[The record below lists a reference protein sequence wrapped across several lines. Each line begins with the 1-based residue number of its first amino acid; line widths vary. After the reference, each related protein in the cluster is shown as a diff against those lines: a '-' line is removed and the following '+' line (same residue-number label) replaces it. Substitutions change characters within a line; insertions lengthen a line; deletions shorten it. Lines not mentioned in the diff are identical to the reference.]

1 MKLKYRARP
10 PGVYILIFA
19 ERRAISKVVGVAIAV
34 LIVAG
39 AGVGALYLSSVHS
52 STSTSSTPSTV
63 SSSSTTGSSIVSTS
77 SAQSSF
83 VQTLSIDSAN
93 WPIDNLNQ
101 LYSLSE
107 LPWPNWLTY
116 TVYQPLIS
124 VNETAEYGTG
134 VIQYLPGLASN
145 WTVSASGTTYTLN
158 LKHGVTFSNGD
169 AFNAYEVWAEEYGF
183 YYLSGNSSTWL
194 ESYDLFNMSNVDF
207 GPSTIALMT
216 QSGLN
221 NPSTA
226 VLNIMQNSAW
236 PIYVTNSSQI
246 VFNLQSPFLWF
257 PGTLVVYDGLI
268 YDVNYLL
275 QNGGFGTPAAFNPA
289 FNESPIPGTGP
300 YVVTKVSEDAYVQFA
315 QNPTY
320 WGKDMTPAQIAQQE
334 IFDPGHAANVIV
346 YNKSDDLTRFTDL
359 STGAV
364 QISEVEASDW
374 SSVTSN
380 SKFQYLQQPPWNGEV
395 ALLGL
400 NPNLYPTNITA
411 VRQAIVHA
419 INYTQLSVIAYQGEL
434 KPYVGPEYPAWSQFY
449 DLGKFAPYQYN
460 ITLAEQI
467 LANAGL
473 NTAKFPTFDL
483 DEQAGCQDC
492 INAAQVILQDLSQI
506 GINVDIQIQST
517 AAYYVP
523 YGTYSTNV
531 ANAAEIGQLAFVNS
545 GFGWGPATLTPAD
558 YWVTFVSNTS
568 LWGDW
573 PGYSNPTVQAC
584 VNAFTSTNNV
594 SKIQQLCTAAQ
605 AQIYNDAPY
614 AWLGTFSLWL
624 PYGGSLVWEQ
634 GVVKSFLVDPVWT
647 GQSTDPIFN
656 TVTFG

>member
-1 MKLKYRARP
+1 MRL
-10 PGVYILIFA
+10 ILN
-19 ERRAISKVVGVAIAV
+19 ERRAISKVAAVVIAV
-34 LIVAG
+34 VIIIGAG
-39 AGVGALYLSSVHS
+39 AGALYVSTLKGSS
-52 STSTSSTPSTV
+52 STSSTSSTTSNTVSSTSSNSISSIV
-63 SSSSTTGSSIVSTS
+63 SSSSSG
-77 SAQSSF
+77 SSF

-116 TVYQPLIS
+116 TVYQPLVS

-134 VIQYLPGLASN
+134 VIQYLPGLADN
-145 WTVSASGTTYTLN
+145 WTVSNSGKTYTFN
-158 LKHGVTFSNGD
+158 LMQGVKFSNGD
-169 AFNAYEVWAEEYGF
+169 SFNAYNVWAEEYGF
-183 YYLSGNSSTWL
+183 YFLSGNSSTWL
-194 ESYDLFNMSNVDF
+194 ESYDLFNMTNVNF
-207 GPSTIALMT
+207 GNSTIALMT

-221 NPSTA
+221 NPTPQLLS
-226 VLNIMQNSAW
+226 VMENQNW

-246 VFNLQSPFLWF
+246 VFNLQSSFLWF
-257 PGTLVVYDGLI
+257 PGTLVVYDGLM

-275 QNGGFGTPAAFNPA
+275 ENGGFGTPTQFNQN
-289 FNESPIPGTGP
+289 FNLKPIPGTGP
-300 YVVTKVSEDAYVQFA
+300 YVVTSAQINSDVQFA

-320 WGKDMTPAQIAQQE
+320 WGKNLTASQIAQQE
-334 IFDPGHAANVIV
+334 IFDPGHAANVII
-346 YNKSDDLTRFTDL
+346 YYKADDITRYTDL

-364 QISEVEASDW
+364 QIAEIEAADW

-380 SKFQYLQQPPWNGEV
+380 SQYQYLTQPPWNGEV

-419 INYTQLSVIAYQGEL
+419 INYTDLSILAYQGEL

-449 DLGKFAPYQYN
+449 DLGGYAPYQYN
-460 ITLAEQI
+460 ITLAQQI
-467 LANAGL
+467 LTNASI
-473 NTAKFPTFDL
+473 NTAKFPAFDL
-483 DEQAGCQDC
+483 DEQAGCGDC
-492 INAAQVILQDLSQI
+492 LTAAQVIKGDLAQI
-506 GINVDIQIQST
+506 GITVDIQVQST
-517 AAYYVP
+517 SVYYTP
-523 YGTYSTNV
+523 YGTYSNNV

-568 LWGDW
+568 LWGNW

-584 VNAFTSTNNV
+584 VNAFTSTSNITE
-594 SKIQQLCTAAQ
+594 IQQLCKAAQ
-605 AQIYNDAPY
+605 AVIYTDAPY
-614 AWLGTFSLWL
+614 AWLGTFSYWL
-624 PYGGSLVWEQ
+624 PYGGSLVWKA

-647 GQSTDPIFN
+647 GQSTEPIFN